1 MLVLQAQ
8 GKLADAEPLLQ
19 RTLAILEKTLGPE
32 HPNVATTLNNLASLL
47 KVRDQTRPCCS
58 AT

>member
-1 MLVLQAQ
+1 MKRA
-8 GKLADAEPLLQ
+8 
-19 RTLAILEKTLGPE
+19 LAIFEKSLGAE
-32 HPNVATTLNNLASLL
+32 HPNVATLLNNLASLL